1 MEIKHS
7 ENAHKGSFYVEEN
20 NSVLAE
26 LSYSFAGA
34 DKLILDQTNVSIELK
49 GMKIGNSLIEAAV
62 NYSRA
67 KNIKIVPLCPFAKDL
82 IESTPEFRD
91 VLIQKDLG

>member
-1 MEIKHS
+1 MEIKHR

-20 NSVLAE
+20 NTVLAE

-34 DKLILDQTNVSIELK
+34 DKLILDQTNVSTKLK
-49 GMKIGNSLIEAAV
+49 GKKIGNSLIEAAV
-62 NYSRA
+62 NYSKA

-82 IESTPEFRD
+82 IENTPEFRD
-91 VLIQKDLG
+91 VLIQKDLK

>member
-1 MEIKHS
+1 MEIKHR

-20 NSVLAE
+20 NIVLAE

-49 GMKIGNSLIEAAV
+49 GRKIGNSLVKAAV
-62 NYSRA
+62 NYSKV

-82 IESTPEFRD
+82 IENTPEFRD
-91 VLIQKDLG
+91 VLIQKGLK

>member
-1 MEIKHS
+1 MEIKHR

-20 NSVLAE
+20 NMILAE

-34 DKLILDQTNVSIELK
+34 DKLILDQTNVSAKIK
-49 GMKIGNSLIEAAV
+49 AKNIGNNLVEAAV
-62 NYSRA
+62 NYSKA

-82 IESTPEFRD
+82 IENTPEFRD
-91 VLIQKDLG
+91 VLIQKDLK

>member
-1 MEIKHS
+1 MEIKHR

-20 NSVLAE
+20 NMILAE

-34 DKLILDQTNVSIELK
+34 DKLILDQTNVSAKIK
-49 GMKIGNSLIEAAV
+49 AKNIGNNLVEAAV
-62 NYSRA
+62 NYSKA

-82 IESTPEFRD
+82 IEDTPEFRD
-91 VLIQKDLG
+91 VLIQKGLK

>member
-1 MEIKHS
+1 MEIKHR

-34 DKLILDQTNVSIELK
+34 DKLILDQTNVTIELK
-49 GMKIGNSLIEAAV
+49 GKKIGNSLVEAAV
-62 NYSRA
+62 NYSKA

-82 IESTPEFRD
+82 IENTPKFRG
-91 VLIQKDLG
+91 VLIQKDLK

>member
-1 MEIKHS
+1 MEIKHR

-20 NSVLAE
+20 NTVLAE

-34 DKLILDQTNVSIELK
+34 DILILDQTNVSAKLK
-49 GMKIGNSLIEAAV
+49 GKKIGNSLVEAAV
-62 NYSRA
+62 NYSKT

-82 IESTPEFRD
+82 IENTPEFRE
-91 VLIQKDLG
+91 VLIKKDLE

>member
-1 MEIKHS
+1 MEIKHR

-34 DKLILDQTNVSIELK
+34 DKLILDQTNVTIELK
-49 GMKIGNSLIEAAV
+49 GKKIGNSLVEAAV

>member
-1 MEIKHS
+1 MEIKHR

-20 NSVLAE
+20 NITLAE

-34 DKLILDQTNVSIELK
+34 DKLILDQTKVSIELK
-49 GMKIGNSLIEAAV
+49 GRKIGNSLVSAAV
-62 NYSRA
+62 NYSKA

-82 IESTPEFRD
+82 IENTPEFRD
-91 VLIQKDLG
+91 VLIQKDLK

>member
-1 MEIKHS
+1 MEIKHR

-34 DKLILDQTNVSIELK
+34 GILILDQTHVAAKLK
-49 GMKIGNSLIEAAV
+49 GKKIGNSLVEAAV
-62 NYSRA
+62 NYSKA
-67 KNIKIVPLCPFAKDL
+67 KNIKIVPLCPFAKIL
-82 IESTPEFRD
+82 IENTPAYRD
-91 VLIQKDLG
+91 VLIQKILK

>member
-1 MEIKHS
+1 MEIKHR

-20 NSVLAE
+20 NMVLAE

-49 GMKIGNSLIEAAV
+49 GRKIGNSLVKAAV
-62 NYSRA
+62 DYSKA
-67 KNIKIVPLCPFAKDL
+67 KNIKIVPLCPFAKHL
-82 IESTPEFRD
+82 IENTPEFRD
-91 VLIQKDLG
+91 VLIQKNLK

>member
-1 MEIKHS
+1 MEIKHR

-20 NSVLAE
+20 NMILAE

-34 DKLILDQTNVSIELK
+34 DKLILDQTNVSAKIK
-49 GMKIGNSLIEAAV
+49 AKNIGNNLVEAAV
-62 NYSRA
+62 NYSKA

-82 IESTPEFRD
+82 IENTPELRD
-91 VLIQKDLG
+91 VLIQKDLK